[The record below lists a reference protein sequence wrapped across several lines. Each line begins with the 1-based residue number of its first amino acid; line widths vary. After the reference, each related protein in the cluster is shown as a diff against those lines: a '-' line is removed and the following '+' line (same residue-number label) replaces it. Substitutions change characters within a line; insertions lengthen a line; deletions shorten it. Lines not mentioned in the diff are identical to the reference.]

1 MSYVEFPALCCQDR
15 RYSQYEGEYEIN
27 VQVLLVSLSKL
38 RLSSHKHEDTLTLL
52 PQSHSLYKLYVYN
65 KSKYCV
71 TSECVTSKSVR
82 SECVTSE
89 CVRSECV
96 RSECMTSECEE

>member
-1 MSYVEFPALCCQDR
+1 MSYVEFPALRCQDG

-38 RLSSHKHEDTLTLL
+38 RLSLHKREDTLTLL

-82 SECVTSE
+82 SV
-89 CVRSECV
+89 
-96 RSECMTSECEE
+96 CEE

>member
-1 MSYVEFPALCCQDR
+1 MSYVEFPALCCQDG

-38 RLSSHKHEDTLTLL
+38 RLSSHKREDTLTLL

-65 KSKYCV
+65 KSKYY
-71 TSECVTSKSVR
+71 VR
-82 SECVTSE
+82 SECVRSEWVSSE

-96 RSECMTSECEE
+96 RSVCVRSECVRSE